1 MQDKNTLPVGGEGYY
16 KILSVNPQ
24 DARIYLW
31 SEKMAMISGIGFVV
45 GLAVALYAPFS
56 DWSKGDFQ
64 TVGFY
69 LWLLVGLSAPFL
81 LLTSISAILHKKI
94 GRKYNL
100 T

>member
-1 MQDKNTLPVGGEGYY
+1 MQDKNTLPVGGAGYY
-16 KILSVNPQ
+16 KILSVNRR

-31 SEKMAMISGIGFVV
+31 SEKMTMISGIGFLV

-56 DWSKGDFQ
+56 DWLKGDFQ

-81 LLTSISAILHKKI
+81 FLMIIGAILHKKT

-100 T
+100 Y